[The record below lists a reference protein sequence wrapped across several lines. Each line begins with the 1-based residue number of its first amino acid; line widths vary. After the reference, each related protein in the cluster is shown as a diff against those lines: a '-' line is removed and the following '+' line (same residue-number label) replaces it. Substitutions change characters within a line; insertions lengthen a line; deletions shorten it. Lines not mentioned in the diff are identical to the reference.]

1 MELWKSLNHLKYFCL
16 AAALILQMFLAAS
29 VLAAQTELSLNDSI
43 AQALKNNPKIKIA
56 ANDRDES

>member
-1 MELWKSLNHLKYFCL
+1 MNHLKYFCL
-16 AAALILQMFLAAS
+16 AAALILQMFLVAS